1 MNERL
6 TRTALLVGEERVG
19 RLSDKTVAVFGVG
32 GVGSYAVEALARS
45 GVGRLVLID
54 KDDVDATNINRQ
66 LPALSTTIGQRKAQ
80 VMAERVRAIA
90 PEIEVDVI
98 DAFYLPD
105 TAEDFFKI
113 RYDYVVDAIDN
124 MTAKISLAVETE
136 RRGIPRIASMGA
148 ANKLDPTRFE
158 IADIY
163 ETSVCPMARIMRK
176 KLKERGVRSLP
187 VVYSKE
193 EPCRRGRPPGSVP
206 FVPPVAGLILASVVI
221 KALMGLGSEAAA
233 GTCCEKTVQAAKPVR
248 DAEEAG
254 ECV

>member
-1 MNERL
+1 MHERL
-6 TRTALLVGEERVG
+6 TRTALLVGEERVM
-19 RLSDKTVAVFGVG
+19 RLFDKTVAVFGVG

-45 GVGRLVLID
+45 GVGHLVLID

-66 LPALSTTIGQRKAQ
+66 LPALSTTIGQRKAH
-80 VMAERVRAIA
+80 VMAARVKEIDPA
-90 PEIEVDVI
+90 IEVDVI

-105 TAEDFFKI
+105 TAEAFFQVH
-113 RYDYVVDAIDN
+113 YDYVIDAIDN

-136 RRGIPRIASMGA
+136 RRDIPRISSMGA

-176 KLKERGVRSLP
+176 KLKESGVKSLP

-193 EPCRRGRPPGSVP
+193 VPMRRDKPPGSVS
-206 FVPPVAGLILASVVI
+206 FVPPVAGLILASVAV
-221 KALMGLGSEAAA
+221 KELMGIAETDEINPRQGETSCKTMHE
-233 GTCCEKTVQAAKPVR
+233 GVCGCE
-248 DAEEAG
+248 
-254 ECV
+254 